1 MSIHVIPER
10 SLTLDNQLILLALRV
25 LHCHPGVHSYLKK
38 TSLRD
43 EMCSISDQMWPFL
56 LLLYYEWYL
65 YNWKFLISG
74 KFHVYLS
81 DELLAKEVANLDEG
95 AALSDGTVDGEMRV
109 HSAHFV
115 QVALKNIF
123 Q

>member
-1 MSIHVIPER
+1 
-10 SLTLDNQLILLALRV
+10 
-25 LHCHPGVHSYLKK
+25 
-38 TSLRD
+38 
-43 EMCSISDQMWPFL
+43 MCSISDQMWSFL

-65 YNWKFLISG
+65 YNWKLLISG

-95 AALSDGTVDGEMRV
+95 ASLSDGTVDGEMRV

-115 QVALKNIF
+115 QVALKNVF
-123 Q
+123 H

>member
-1 MSIHVIPER
+1 MND
-10 SLTLDNQLILLALRV
+10 TCKANFF
-25 LHCHPGVHSYLKK
+25 
-38 TSLRD
+38 
-43 EMCSISDQMWPFL
+43 ISCK
-56 LLLYYEWYL
+56 LY
-65 YNWKFLISG
+65 
-74 KFHVYLS
+74 VYLS

-95 AALSDGTVDGEMRV
+95 ASLSDGTVDGEMRV